1 MRAWQVSML
10 LAALMAGLYG
20 MKQYRHYKE
29 DQEIESR
36 RQAAL
41 RGNPVLTV
49 PENLPIGS
57 KEKMFAVKP
66 CRPGLLVSEYP
77 TCRGEGE
84 LFGIPA
90 YLDVDRVNATTLHSL
105 NYTFQLPAKPKLIHQ
120 LSQLFGPPHLF
131 DARFPSRGLC
141 WPLPG
146 GQEIIM
152 EADEPSDS
160 DPQVMVSV
168 NSQVAANL
176 IRWLEVVALP
186 CQAQEVASVT

>member
-1 MRAWQVSML
+1 
-10 LAALMAGLYG
+10 MAGLYG

-131 DARFPSRGLC
+131 D
-141 WPLPG
+141 
-146 GQEIIM
+146 
-152 EADEPSDS
+152 EPSDS
-160 DPQVMVSV
+160 YPQVMVSV